1 MAVQMIDGSMT
12 SAVSL
17 GMSQANLLGTTTYS
31 YNAMIW
37 SNMKQFMV
45 GTTVSNV
52 WWAYE
57 KPVDYYLDNPFTGEK
72 ELFGTFYDK
81 GSIHYVDTN
90 SVNFMYM
97 YGTTMLS
104 YSYSRVWMGQKDN
117 KWKGGVAGF
126 AASASL
132 VNAFGELTST
142 TSITGFATKP
152 FTFKR
157 VPRYTVAPMLALSLP
172 VTIRPLDLKVIPFE
186 NFTYII
192 GTNHSYKLSQRF
204 NANLGIS
211 TIHNTDKKI
220 PMTYALTVGARFA
233 F

>member
-1 MAVQMIDGSMT
+1 MQMIDGTVSTAASFGMT
-12 SAVSL
+12 
-17 GMSQANLLGTTTYS
+17 QANLIGTTTYS

-37 SNMKQFMV
+37 SNMQQFMV
-45 GTTVSNV
+45 GTSVSNV
-52 WWAYE
+52 WWAYD
-57 KPVDYYLDNPFTGEK
+57 KPVNYYLDNPFTGEK

-104 YSYSRVWMGQKDN
+104 YSYSRVFMGQKDN
-117 KWKGGVAGF
+117 KFKGAVGGYALSTGLIR
-126 AASASL
+126 S
-132 VNAFGELTST
+132 FGEISST

-152 FTFKR
+152 YQIGQSKKLTL
-157 VPRYTVAPMLALSLP
+157 APMVALSLP
-172 VTIRPLDLKVIPFE
+172 VTVRPLDLKIIPFE

-192 GTNHSYKLSQRF
+192 GLNNSYRLSQRF
-204 NANLGIS
+204 NANLGIT
-211 TIHNTDKKI
+211 TIHNTDKNI
-220 PMTYALTVGARFA
+220 PMTFALTVGARFA

>member
-1 MAVQMIDGSMT
+1 
-12 SAVSL
+12 
-17 GMSQANLLGTTTYS
+17 
-31 YNAMIW
+31 
-37 SNMKQFMV
+37 
-45 GTTVSNV
+45 
-52 WWAYE
+52 
-57 KPVDYYLDNPFTGEK
+57 
-72 ELFGTFYDK
+72 
-81 GSIHYVDTN
+81 
-90 SVNFMYM
+90 
-97 YGTTMLS
+97 
-104 YSYSRVWMGQKDN
+104 MGQKDN

>member
-1 MAVQMIDGSMT
+1 MIDGTMT
-12 SAVSL
+12 TAASF
-17 GMSQANLLGTTTYS
+17 GMSQANLIGTTTYS

-37 SNMKQFMV
+37 SNMQQFMV
-45 GTTVSNV
+45 GTSVSNV
-52 WWAYE
+52 WWAYD
-57 KPVDYYLDNPFTGEK
+57 KPIDYYIDDPFTGGQVK
-72 ELFGTFYDK
+72 LGTFMDK

-97 YGTTMLS
+97 YGTTMMS

-132 VNAFGELTST
+132 VNAFGELSST

-152 FTFKR
+152 FTFKAL
-157 VPRYTVAPMLALSLP
+157 PRYTVAPMVALSLP
-172 VTIRPLDLKVIPFE
+172 VTIMPLDLKIIPFE

-192 GTNHSYKLSQRF
+192 GANNNYKLSQRF
-204 NANLGIS
+204 TANLGIN
-211 TIHNTDKKI
+211 TVHNTDKKI
-220 PMTYALTVGARFA
+220 PMTYGFTIGARFA

>member
-1 MAVQMIDGSMT
+1 
-12 SAVSL
+12 
-17 GMSQANLLGTTTYS
+17 
-31 YNAMIW
+31 
-37 SNMKQFMV
+37 MV
-45 GTTVSNV
+45 GTSVSNV
-52 WWAYE
+52 WWAYD
-57 KPVDYYLDNPFTGEK
+57 KPIDYYIDDPFTGGQVK
-72 ELFGTFYDK
+72 LGTFMDK

-97 YGTTMLS
+97 YGTTMMS

-132 VNAFGELTST
+132 VNAFGELSST

-152 FTFKR
+152 FTFKAL
-157 VPRYTVAPMLALSLP
+157 PRYTVAPMVALSLP
-172 VTIRPLDLKVIPFE
+172 VTIMPLDLKIIPFE

-192 GTNHSYKLSQRF
+192 GANNNYKLSQRF
-204 NANLGIS
+204 TANLGVN
-211 TIHNTDKKI
+211 TVHNTDKKI
-220 PMTYALTVGARFA
+220 PMTYGFTIGARFA